1 MKLSI
6 NNYHK
11 EEYEK
16 RSTYMK
22 LNHLVEGRN
31 LNKLQLLYIVIFTI
45 FLLPA
50 CSQDLSRSEAEDLL
64 KNKIEEVMLYG
75 ELKLGKT
82 YRLGTD
88 TDREALDRPAAVL
101 FCGFSDNDCDERKVI
116 WSRFNLNSLKEV
128 IETWKAEGWINY
140 EQKGSTRG
148 YSSKSRTSDGK
159 FYPVFHVART
169 EKLNQYITGDRKIA
183 IAKIIFDKVTG
194 VTMLDNNTA
203 KVTYITKLEPTEA
216 GKYIIKGIDQS
227 KSNPEKSI
235 HLRRYDDG
243 WRIEKEN

>member
-1 MKLSI
+1 
-6 NNYHK
+6 
-11 EEYEK
+11 
-16 RSTYMK
+16 MK

-159 FYPVFHVART
+159 FYP
-169 EKLNQYITGDRKIA
+169 
-183 IAKIIFDKVTG
+183 
-194 VTMLDNNTA
+194 
-203 KVTYITKLEPTEA
+203 
-216 GKYIIKGIDQS
+216 
-227 KSNPEKSI
+227 
-235 HLRRYDDG
+235 
-243 WRIEKEN
+243 